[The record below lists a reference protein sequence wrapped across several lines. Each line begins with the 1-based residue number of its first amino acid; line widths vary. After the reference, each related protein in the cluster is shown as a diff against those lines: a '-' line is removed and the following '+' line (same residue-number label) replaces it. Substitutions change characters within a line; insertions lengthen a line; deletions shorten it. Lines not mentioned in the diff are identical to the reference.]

1 MKIKNVARGFGK
13 RCPCFFEAL
22 PVVFENDG
30 QCFSAV
36 WATFF
41 QSTGIS
47 FLMMAT
53 PISRS

>member
-1 MKIKNVARGFGK
+1 MKIKNVARSFGK

-41 QSTGIS
+41 QSIGIS